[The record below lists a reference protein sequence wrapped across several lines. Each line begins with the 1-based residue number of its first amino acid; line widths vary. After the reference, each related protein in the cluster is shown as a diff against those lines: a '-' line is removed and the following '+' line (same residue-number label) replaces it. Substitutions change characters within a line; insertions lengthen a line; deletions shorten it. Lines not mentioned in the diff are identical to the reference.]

1 MKVTKKMLGMKVDYL
16 NYITSR
22 TGYEKY
28 RLDYGYG
35 GVKIVVGTND
45 KGGKADISL
54 RGSKSEIGAIL
65 DTMLT
70 FYMNELNRVRT

>member
-1 MKVTKKMLGMKVDYL
+1 MKVTKKMLSQKIDYL

-35 GVKIVVGTND
+35 GVKVVVGTND

-54 RGSKSEIGAIL
+54 RGSKSEIGSIL

-70 FYMNELNRVRT
+70 FYMNELNRMRT

>member
-1 MKVTKKMLGMKVDYL
+1 MKVTKKMLSQKIDYL

-35 GVKIVVGTND
+35 GVKVVVGTND

-54 RGSKSEIGAIL
+54 RGSKNEIGSIL

-70 FYMNELNRVRT
+70 FYMNELNRMRT